1 MSGSDGRD
9 ETSGAVA
16 WQATAAALGLSG
28 DGETTDT
35 GVLGVLRAVAGR
47 LAAGDYR
54 PMTNRALLQTLAVF
68 EDVARTLT
76 GVGHELIAQM
86 ERQGAGAELS
96 GTRLPDLLV
105 DSLRITGAD
114 ARGRIADAHDLA
126 PRPGLGGPP
135 LPPELPR
142 TAAAQRS
149 GAIGTAHVR
158 VIRRFFGELPPDIDA
173 PTRDMAETQLV
184 ELACQARPEHVA
196 RAADRLLAYLNPDG
210 TDVQERARRRKVFFH
225 IDSPGRDG
233 LSAGRFC
240 VDPELRSY
248 LEAITAALGQ
258 PGRCDPDDPRAGRTA
273 DVDPAA
279 ADTPAPHGGPGRGDG
294 RAGTGGA
301 ASDGPGPGAGADDDP
316 EYRDLR
322 TPGQRDHDALKAAL
336 RAALSSGRLGEH
348 RGLPVTVVLTASLT
362 DFTAVCGFGT
372 TGGGTMVDMPTV
384 VRMSAHAHLCLAV
397 LDDRGRHLY
406 YGRGRRVAQP
416 DQRLV
421 LYAGDRGC
429 TFPGCTAPAVHTE
442 AHHLDEWARGGA
454 TDIDNL
460 ALACGEHHGLVGVG
474 DHRWATTRAGPDSP
488 TPGRVLWHPPAAI
501 DPHRRGRINRYHRPG
516 ELLGGVGPRPQP
528 TLAHQ
533 QRRGRHGAR
542 ARAGPG
548 PPE

>member
-1 MSGSDGRD
+1 MT
-9 ETSGAVA
+9 ETEDLGDAGGAAPWAV
-16 WQATAAALGLSG
+16 TAAALGLG
-28 DGETTDT
+28 ADGETSDAD
-35 GVLGVLRAVAGR
+35 GVLPALRAAADR
-47 LAAGDYR
+47 LGAGDYR
-54 PMTNRALLQTLAVF
+54 RLDNRPLLELLAAC
-68 EDVARTLT
+68 EEVARILA
-76 GVGHELIAQM
+76 GVGHEVIAQL

-105 DSLRITGAD
+105 DRLRISGGD
-114 ARGRIADAHDLA
+114 ARARIKDARDLA

-142 TAAAQRS
+142 TAAAQRG

-173 PTRDMAETQLV
+173 PTRDMAEAQLV
-184 ELACQARPEHVA
+184 ELACAARPEHVA
-196 RAADRLLAYLNPDG
+196 RAADRLLAYLHPDG

-240 VDPELRSY
+240 VDPELRAY
-248 LEAITAALGQ
+248 LEAITAALGR
-258 PGRCDPDDPRAGRTA
+258 PGRCDPDDPHAGRVG
-273 DVDPAA
+273 DVDPGVGDTGERQVARPGP
-279 ADTPAPHGGPGRGDG
+279 DTPADPDP
-294 RAGTGGA
+294 A
-301 ASDGPGPGAGADDDP
+301 APAPEGEAAATGADHH
-316 EYRDLR
+316 DLR

-336 RAALSSGRLGEH
+336 RAVLASGRLGDH
-348 RGLPVTVVLTASLT
+348 RGLPVTVVLTASLA
-362 DFTAVCGFGT
+362 DFTAVCGFGM

-406 YGRGRRVAQP
+406 YGRGRRIAQP

-442 AHHLDEWARGGA
+442 AHHLHEWARGGR

-460 ALACGEHHGLVGVG
+460 ALACGEHHRLIAAGPAG
-474 DHRWATTRAGPDSP
+474 WATTRAGPDSP
-488 TPGRVLWHPPAAI
+488 TPGRVLWHPPGAI
-501 DPHRRGRINRYHRPG
+501 DPQRRGRINRYHRPA
-516 ELLGGVGPRPQP
+516 ELLRRGAPGRQP
-528 TLAHQ
+528 TLAQ
-533 QRRGRHGAR
+533 QVAARRPGAV
-542 ARAGPG
+542 AGPSG
-548 PPE
+548 

>member
-1 MSGSDGRD
+1 MAGTEGLGGVDGA
-9 ETSGAVA
+9 TPWAV
-16 WQATAAALGLSG
+16 TVAALGLG
-28 DGETTDT
+28 ADGEGSDT
-35 GVLGVLRAVAGR
+35 AGALPVLRAAADR

-54 PMTNRALLQTLAVF
+54 RMDNRPLLEVLAAF
-68 EDVARTLT
+68 EEVSRVLA
-76 GVGHELIAQM
+76 GVGHELIAQL

-105 DSLRITGAD
+105 ERLRISGGD
-114 ARGRIADAHDLA
+114 ARARITDARDLA
-126 PRPGLGGPP
+126 PRPGLGGAP

-142 TAAAQRS
+142 TAAAQRA

-158 VIRRFFGELPPDIDA
+158 VIRRFFGELPPEVDV
-173 PTRDMAETQLV
+173 PTRSTAEAQLV
-184 ELACQARPEHVA
+184 ELACAARPEHVA
-196 RAADRLLAYLNPDG
+196 RAADRLLTYLHPDG

-240 VDPELRSY
+240 VDPELRAY
-248 LEAITAALGQ
+248 LEAITAALGR
-258 PGRCDPDDPRAGRTA
+258 PGRCDPDDPRGGRVG
-273 DVDPAA
+273 DVAPGASDTGERQAARPGPDAPARPAPAA
-279 ADTPAPHGGPGRGDG
+279 ATGGDG
-294 RAGTGGA
+294 A
-301 ASDGPGPGAGADDDP
+301 ADAVPGHH
-316 EYRDLR
+316 DLR

-336 RAALSSGRLGEH
+336 RAVLASGRLGDH
-348 RGLPVTVVLTASLT
+348 RGLPVTVVLTASLA
-362 DFTAVCGFGT
+362 DFTAVCGFGM

-442 AHHLDEWARGGA
+442 AHHLHEWARGGR

-460 ALACGEHHGLVGVG
+460 ALVCGEHHRLIAAGPAG
-474 DHRWATTRAGPDSP
+474 WATTRAGPDSP
-488 TPGRVLWHPPAAI
+488 TPGRVLWHPPGAI
-501 DPHRRGRINRYHRPG
+501 DPERRGRINRYHRPA
-516 ELLGGVGPRPQP
+516 ELLRRGTQERQP
-528 TLAHQ
+528 TLAQ
-533 QRRGRHGAR
+533 QVAARRPGAV
-542 ARAGPG
+542 AGPSG
-548 PPE
+548 